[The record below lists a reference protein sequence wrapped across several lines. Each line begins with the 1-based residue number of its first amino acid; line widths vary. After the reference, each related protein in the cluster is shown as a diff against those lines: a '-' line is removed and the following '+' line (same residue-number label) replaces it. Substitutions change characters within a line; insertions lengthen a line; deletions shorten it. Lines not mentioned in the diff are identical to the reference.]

1 MALDVKQL
9 PLGVVQT
16 NCYLVRRPGGSE
28 AVVVDSGADAAR
40 IRLELDEWQAK
51 CAAILITHGDWDHL
65 GAVADLVEAESAP
78 VHMAD
83 EEKELLERLA
93 EHLPAGLGV
102 TGRSYAP
109 DVLLAGDEKLSLAGI
124 EFETLRVP
132 GHTPAHLA
140 YFADGCLF
148 SGDVLFAGGVGRV
161 DRPGGDWETLLGS
174 IRMLAE
180 RFPPETVVYSGHGP
194 PTTLGE
200 EMASNPFLPDLR
212 AAPR

>member
-16 NCYLVRRPGGSE
+16 NCYLVRRPGE
-28 AVVVDSGADAAR
+28 TDVVVVDPGAEPAR
-40 IRLELDEWQAK
+40 IRHELDESKAN
-51 CAAILITHGDWDHL
+51 CVGILITHGDWDHL
-65 GAVADLVEAESAP
+65 GAVANLAEEQGAP
-78 VHMAD
+78 VHMAED
-83 EEKELLERLA
+83 EREGLERLA

-102 TGRSYAP
+102 SARSYTP
-109 DVLLAGDEKLSLAGI
+109 DVLLAGDEKITLAGI
-124 EFETLRVP
+124 DFETLRVP

-140 YFADGCLF
+140 YFVEGSLF

-161 DRPGGDWETLLGS
+161 DRPGGDWETLLSS

-180 RFPPETVVYSGHGP
+180 RFPSETVVYSGHGP

-200 EMASNPFLPDLR
+200 EIASNPFLADLR
-212 AAPR
+212 AATR